1 MAKVVFPAELQRYA
15 GGAVEVEVS
24 AGNYRDLV
32 AELCRRF
39 PALTEEAIGK
49 QAIAIDGMI
58 IHSPLLESFSNDSE
72 LVFFAKIAG
81 G

>member
-1 MAKVVFPAELQRYA
+1 MAKVTFPMDLQRYT
-15 GGAVEVEVS
+15 GGAVEAEVS
-24 AGNYRDLV
+24 AGNYRDMV

-39 PALTEEAIGK
+39 PALTEEALSK

-58 IHSPLLESFSNDSE
+58 IHSPLLESFPNDAE

>member
-1 MAKVVFPAELQRYA
+1 MAKVTFPADLQRHTD
-15 GGAVEVEVS
+15 GVVEVEVS
-24 AGNYRDLV
+24 ARNFRDLV

-39 PALTEEAIGK
+39 PALTEETIGK

-58 IHSPLLESFSNDSE
+58 IHNPLLESFNNDSE
-72 LVFFAKIAG
+72 LVFFARIAG